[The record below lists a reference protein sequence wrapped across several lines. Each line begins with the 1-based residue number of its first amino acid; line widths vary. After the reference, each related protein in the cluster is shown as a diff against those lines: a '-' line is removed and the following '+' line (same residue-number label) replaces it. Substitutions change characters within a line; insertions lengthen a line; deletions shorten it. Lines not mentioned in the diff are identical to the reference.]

1 MSPAHG
7 RPKASDI
14 PAGDSERHAAASEG
28 RS

>member
-7 RPKASDI
+7 RPKPGDI
-14 PAGDSERHAAASEG
+14 PAGDRERPAAASEG